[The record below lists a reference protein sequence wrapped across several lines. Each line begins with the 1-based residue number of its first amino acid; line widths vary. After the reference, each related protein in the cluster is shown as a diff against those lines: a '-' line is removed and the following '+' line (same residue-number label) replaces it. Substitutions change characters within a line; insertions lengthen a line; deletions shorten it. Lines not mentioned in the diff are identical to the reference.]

1 MPTAEMQLLTQRSSD
16 RSTPRSTPSSAG
28 NSAAGGL
35 PQRAAYEPPQRLPLW
50 ATVLVLCLATASLGA
65 SLAYMGTAE
74 RPPGA
79 AYALDRDWAAA
90 SPLGLRGA
98 THESPAMVVP
108 VEVCRV
114 CGRVEAVVA
123 VNGSPDATSGLA
135 APAHAPGTPRAHGK
149 KPLFEVQV
157 RMEDGRTHTVQV
169 EKPMAVGT
177 QVTLEHGVLRRAN
190 A

>member
-1 MPTAEMQLLTQRSSD
+1 M
-16 RSTPRSTPSSAG
+16 
-28 NSAAGGL
+28 
-35 PQRAAYEPPQRLPLW
+35 
-50 ATVLVLCLATASLGA
+50 LVLCLAVASLGA

-98 THESPAMVVP
+98 THETPAMVVP
-108 VEVCRV
+108 AEVCRV

-123 VNGSPDATSGLA
+123 VISPLATSAGPPA
-135 APAHAPGTPRAHGK
+135 TAHAPGAQRNHGK
-149 KPLFEVQV
+149 KALFEVQV

-177 QVTLEHGVLRRAN
+177 QVTLEHGILRRAN